1 MKILYLEDHSFF
13 GDSVRDILVED
24 YPEHTIDYV
33 TSFASAVDIMKNNK
47 YDISILDVI
56 LQNGKT
62 GIHFAEK
69 FTSDLGKIL
78 FITGCKDDL
87 TIKAL
92 EKYEYINKDLKVIST
107 IREFIKKNEKI

>member
-24 YPEHTIDYV
+24 YPQHQIDYV
-33 TSFASAVDIMKNNK
+33 TNYANAVNIMKENK

-69 FTSDLGKIL
+69 FTPYLGKIL
-78 FITGCKDDL
+78 FVTGCKDEL

-92 EKYEYINKDLKVIST
+92 EKYEYVNKDLKVIST
-107 IREFIKKNEKI
+107 IREFIKKNEQI